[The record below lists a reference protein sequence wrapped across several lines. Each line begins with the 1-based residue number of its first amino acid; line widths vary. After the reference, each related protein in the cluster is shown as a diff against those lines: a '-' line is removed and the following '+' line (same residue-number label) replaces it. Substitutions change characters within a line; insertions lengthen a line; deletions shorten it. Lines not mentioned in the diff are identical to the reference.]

1 MKLSENLKR
10 IRKDNNLS
18 QEQLAEKLGVSR
30 QAVSKWESGQS
41 YPEMDK
47 VLLICKLFNYNLD
60 ELMNENIKEVDE
72 TKQSKININK
82 YVDDFFNFITKTIDM
97 FSVMKFRQRI
107 KCLIEQ
113 FIIGVILFAIFV
125 ILGAVGSSI
134 LSGLLGGLYYA
145 IHSFCASLYIVF
157 SLIAGVTIMLHI
169 FKTRY
174 LDYYEIVKEDNDKEN
189 EIENNN
195 EKTDEEER
203 YDEKRKV
210 FIEKKKEK
218 IIIRD
223 PEHSQSKF
231 LNGLFRIMLLFIKFV
246 AICIVA
252 CFSITFVALIC
263 LLVLSFMFVK
273 TGLVF
278 WGALFAI
285 ISGLIINFIILELF
299 YNFIIS
305 KKAKKTRMAIFL
317 VIALILAGLS
327 IGMIL
332 IGITQFNYVPGP
344 NEKNIVED
352 VYEYEMTEKLSLNS
366 WNCMLNYIE
375 TNSEKIK
382 IVVEHSEYMKTKIN
396 NNEHIQTIEVYCIT
410 DETKI
415 MEVFR
420 NIVEDI
426 NKKEIVDY
434 SIPVMNV
441 YASKENIEKM
451 KQNEITKYETSIE
464 RELDRSNRETQEL
477 QNKIIELEDKL
488 VEKDDE
494 IEELKIEIQD
504 LQVEMD
510 SNDLIIVE

>member
-113 FIIGVILFAIFV
+113 FIIGVILFIVFI
-125 ILGAVGSSI
+125 ILGAIGSSI

-145 IHSFCASLYIVF
+145 IHSFCASIYIVF

-169 FKTRY
+169 FKIRY
-174 LDYYEIVKEDNDKEN
+174 LDYYEIVKDEN
-189 EIENNN
+189 ENENQTENNT
-195 EKTDEEER
+195 EKVDEER

-223 PEHSQSKF
+223 PNHSQSKF
-231 LNGLFRIMLLFIKFV
+231 LNGLFRIMLAFIKFV
-246 AICIVA
+246 AICIAA
-252 CFSITFVALIC
+252 CFVFTFIALFCI
-263 LLVLSFMFVK
+263 LVLSFMFVK

-278 WGALFAI
+278 FGALFAI
-285 ISGLIINFIILELF
+285 ISGIIVNFIILELF

-305 KKAKKTRMAIFL
+305 KKSKKSRM
-317 VIALILAGLS
+317 VISFVVALILAGLS

-332 IGITQFNYVPGP
+332 IGITQFNYIPGP
-344 NEKNIVED
+344 NEKNTVED

-366 WNCMLNYIE
+366 WNCMLNFIE
-375 TNSEKIK
+375 TDSDKIK
-382 IVVEHSEYMKTKIN
+382 IVVQHSEYMKTKIN

-415 MEVFR
+415 METFR
-420 NIVEDI
+420 NVVEDI
-426 NKKEIVDY
+426 NNKEIVDY
-434 SIPVMNV
+434 SVPVMNV
-441 YASKENIEKM
+441 YASKENMEKL
-451 KQNEITKYETSIE
+451 KQNEMTKYETSIE
-464 RELDRSNRETQEL
+464 RELDRFNQENQEL
-477 QNKIIELEDKL
+477 QNEIIELEDKL

-494 IEELKIEIQD
+494 IEELKTQIQD

>member
-97 FSVMKFRQRI
+97 FSVMKFRQRL

-113 FIIGVILFAIFV
+113 FIIGVILFIIFL

-134 LSGLLGGLYYA
+134 LSGLLGGFYYA
-145 IHSFCASLYIVF
+145 IHSFCASLYIIF
-157 SLIAGVTIMLHI
+157 SLIAGITIMLHI
-169 FKTRY
+169 FKIRY
-174 LDYYEIVKEDNDKEN
+174 LDYYEIVKEENEKEN
-189 EIENNN
+189 QNENDIE
-195 EKTDEEER
+195 KADEQER

-223 PEHSQSKF
+223 PDHSQSKF
-231 LNGLFRIMLLFIKFV
+231 LNGLFRIMLSFIKFV
-246 AICIVA
+246 AICIAA
-252 CFSITFVALIC
+252 CFVFTFIALFC

-278 WGALFAI
+278 LGALFAI
-285 ISGLIINFIILELF
+285 ISGIIVNFIILELF

-305 KKAKKTRMAIFL
+305 KKSKKTRMAISF

-332 IGITQFNYVPGP
+332 VGITQFNYIPGP
-344 NEKNIVED
+344 NEKNIIED

-375 TNSEKIK
+375 NDSNKIK
-382 IVVEHSEYMKTKIN
+382 IVAQHSEYMKTKIN

-410 DETKI
+410 DETKL
-415 MEVFR
+415 METIR
-420 NIVEDI
+420 NIIKDI
-426 NKKEIVDY
+426 NNKEIVEY
-434 SIPVMNV
+434 SVPVINV

-451 KQNEITKYETSIE
+451 KQNEMTKYETSIE
-464 RELDRSNRETQEL
+464 RELDRFNQENQEL
-477 QNKIIELEDKL
+477 QNEIIELEDKL

-494 IEELKIEIQD
+494 IEELKTQIQD

>member
-72 TKQSKININK
+72 TKQSKNNINK

-113 FIIGVILFAIFV
+113 FIIGVILFIIFL

-134 LSGLLGGLYYA
+134 LSGLLGGFYYA
-145 IHSFCASLYIVF
+145 IHSFCASIYIIF
-157 SLIAGVTIMLHI
+157 SLIAGITIMLHI
-169 FKTRY
+169 FKVRY
-174 LDYYEIVKEDNDKEN
+174 LDYYEIVKEENEKEN
-189 EIENNN
+189 QAENET
-195 EKTDEEER
+195 EKIDEEEQ

-223 PEHSQSKF
+223 PNHSQSKF
-231 LNGLFRIMLLFIKFV
+231 LDGLFRIMLLFIKFI
-246 AICIVA
+246 AICIAA
-252 CFSITFVALIC
+252 CFVFTFITLFC

-278 WGALFAI
+278 WGVLFAI
-285 ISGLIINFIILELF
+285 ISGIIVNFIILELF

-305 KKAKKTRMAIFL
+305 KKSKKTRMVISF

-332 IGITQFNYVPGP
+332 IGITQFNYIPGP
-344 NEKNIVED
+344 NKKNIVED
-352 VYEYEMTEKLSLNS
+352 VYEYDMSEKLSIGC
-366 WNCMLNYIE
+366 WNCVLNYIE
-375 TNSEKIK
+375 TDSDKIK
-382 IVVEHSEYMKTKIN
+382 IVVEHSEYMKTKIQ
-396 NNEHIQTIEVYCIT
+396 NNEWIQSIEVYCIV

-415 MEVFR
+415 METFR

-426 NKKEIVDY
+426 NNKEIVEY
-434 SIPVMNV
+434 SVPVMNV

-451 KQNEITKYETSIE
+451 KQNEMTKYESSIE
-464 RELDRSNRETQEL
+464 RELDRSNQENQEL
-477 QNKIIELEDKL
+477 QNEIIELEDKL
-488 VEKDDE
+488 VEKDNE
-494 IEELKIEIQD
+494 IEELKMQIQD
-504 LQVEMD
+504 LQVEME